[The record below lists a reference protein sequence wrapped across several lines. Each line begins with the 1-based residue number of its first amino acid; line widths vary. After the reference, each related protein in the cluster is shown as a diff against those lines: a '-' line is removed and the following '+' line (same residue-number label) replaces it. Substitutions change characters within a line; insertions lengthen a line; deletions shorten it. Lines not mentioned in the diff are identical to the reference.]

1 MLDFM
6 KLSQLVSQIGA
17 DAVVEKQDYERVMA
31 SALAAFSGAESN
43 SVRFEQKLADN
54 APWVFWPTATPLE
67 PVGRREQISALDTA
81 RQPWTVVAVD
91 GSQIMPSHHEVHNCY
106 LLNVGVARISYGLPV
121 PPLLYSEP
129 RLHARP
135 DDLYPLVDR
144 RRVHIDEL
152 YVALERGLFELEL
165 LTETA
170 CQAANHGRALA
181 MYDGS
186 LIPWSVEKMS
196 STYQE
201 SYFARLEELMARLR
215 LAKVPIIGYLS
226 HSRSADLV
234 NCLRVSIC
242 PYEVSHCRDL
252 CANLNEEDFPC
263 SKVWPLGDRSLFER
277 LLPVNQRSAV
287 FVSGATVVK
296 LMPQTDRSCFV
307 YWRGTSEVARI
318 EMPHWVFADQE
329 LFSFAMQAVRTQV
342 EKGQGYP
349 VALAEAH
356 HLAVIKGPERE
367 RFFDL
372 VTNQMISL
380 GVGNI
385 RVSPKESQK
394 RSGFV

>member
-1 MLDFM
+1 M
-6 KLSQLVSQIGA
+6 KLSQLVAQIGA
-17 DAVVEKQDYERVMA
+17 DSVVEKQDYERVLA
-31 SALAAFSGAESN
+31 NALSAFAAAAKDSDK
-43 SVRFEQKLADN
+43 FEQKLADN
-54 APWVFWPTATPLE
+54 APWVLWPTARPLE
-67 PVGRREQISALDTA
+67 PIGHKEKIAALSSVS
-81 RQPWTVVAVD
+81 QPWTVVAVD

-106 LLNVGVARISYGLPV
+106 LLNAGVARISYGLSLA
-121 PPLLYSEP
+121 PLLYTEP

-152 YVALERGLFELEL
+152 YVSLERSLFELEL

-170 CQAANHGRALA
+170 CQAAAHGPTLA

-196 STYQE
+196 SSYQE
-201 SYFARLEELMARLR
+201 SFFARQEELMARLR
-215 LAKVPIIGYLS
+215 LARIPIVGYLS
-226 HSRSADLV
+226 HSRSADLI

-242 PYEVSHCRDL
+242 PYELSHCREH
-252 CANLNEEDFPC
+252 CGSLNEEEFPC

-277 LLPVNQRSAV
+277 LLPVNQRSSV
-287 FVSGATVVK
+287 FASGASVTK
-296 LMPQTDRSCFV
+296 LMPDVDRSCFV
-307 YWRGTSEVARI
+307 YWRGPSEVARV
-318 EMPHWVFADQE
+318 EFPRWVFSDKE
-329 LFSFAMQAVRTQV
+329 LFQFAMQAVRTQV